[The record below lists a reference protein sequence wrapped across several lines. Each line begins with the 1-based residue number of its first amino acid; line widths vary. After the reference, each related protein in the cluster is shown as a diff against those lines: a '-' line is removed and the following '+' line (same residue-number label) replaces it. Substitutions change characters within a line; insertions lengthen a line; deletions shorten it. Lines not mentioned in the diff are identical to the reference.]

1 VRWADVVLENF
12 SPGTMDKLGL
22 GYTALR
28 ALKPDII
35 MASGSVFG
43 QTGPQRHYW
52 GVDST
57 GAAASGRMFMTGWPD
72 RGPVLPSAPY
82 GDCLLPYLLTTAMIA
97 AIGYRERTGHGCHID
112 GSMLEVLV
120 QQMLPDA
127 LDQQLRG
134 GHAQRMGNNSRQSAL
149 QGVFPC
155 SGEERWIA
163 LEAATDS
170 EKHALWRVLGVANA
184 GAEVLAQHTR
194 SRDAY
199 ELMAQ
204 MQAAGVAAGVVQYAN
219 DSIDRDL
226 QLRARGFLQA
236 VDHPLLGAFPH
247 QASPITLSSTPQRMR
262 PAPRIGEHTRAVCRE
277 LLKLNDADIDALERD
292 KVLY

>member
-1 VRWADVVLENF
+1 
-12 SPGTMDKLGL
+12 
-22 GYTALR
+22 
-28 ALKPDII
+28 
-35 MASGSVFG
+35 
-43 QTGPQRHYW
+43 
-52 GVDST
+52 
-57 GAAASGRMFMTGWPD
+57 MTGWPD

-82 GDCLLPYLLTTAMIA
+82 GDCLLPCFLTTAMIA

-120 QQMLPDA
+120 QQMLPYA

-134 GHAQRMGNNSRQSAL
+134 GHAQRHGNGSDGDSGRPDGAL

-170 EKHALWRVLGVANA
+170 EKNALWRVLGVANA

-194 SRDAY
+194 SHDAY

-204 MQAAGVAAGVVQYAN
+204 MQAAGVAAGVVQYAS

-262 PAPRIGEHTRAVCRE
+262 PAPRIGEHTRAICHE